1 MVLVSLDFEII
12 IGLEVL
18 VYLTCMNRF
27 EIRVVIVFKIKYKT
41 YFKHPILN
49 IGVSNLGKY
58 KRFNF
63 FHAIMFEI

>member
-1 MVLVSLDFEII
+1 
-12 IGLEVL
+12 
-18 VYLTCMNRF
+18 MNRF

-63 FHAIMFEI
+63 SHAIMFEI